1 MGGLDQSMMKT
12 LALALLL
19 FTAAAVEGKHISQ
32 TSMGGDLE
40 VRNAP
45 DGASLRTMGGDIRVG
60 SAQGRVVAKTMGGNI
75 RIRELAG
82 SLDAGTMGGNVEV
95 DVAKGDG
102 NIEISSMG
110 GHIEITLPANFSGSF
125 EVQLEQDDDD
135 GPPNEIVS
143 DFPLQIQESKKN
155 NWFRPDTTV
164 LRGKG
169 INGSGMHRV
178 KLTTIGGDITIR
190 KK

>member
-1 MGGLDQSMMKT
+1 MK
-12 LALALLL
+12 ALALVVLL
-19 FTAAAVEGKHISQ
+19 FSAAAVEGKHISQ

-40 VRNAP
+40 VAKAP
-45 DGASLRTMGGDIRVG
+45 HGASLRTMGGDIRVG
-60 SAQGRVVAKTMGGNI
+60 SAQGRVVAKTMGGDI

-82 SLDAGTMGGNVEV
+82 SLDAGTMGGNVNV
-95 DVAKGDG
+95 DVVRGDG
-102 NIEISSMG
+102 NIEIHSVG

-125 EVQLEQDDDD
+125 DVELEQDDD

-143 DFPLQIQESKKN
+143 DFPLHVQESKKN

-164 LRGKG
+164 LRAKG
-169 INGSGMHRV
+169 MSGSGMHRV
-178 KLTTIGGDITIR
+178 KISTIGGDIRIR

>member
-1 MGGLDQSMMKT
+1 MK
-12 LALALLL
+12 ALALVLL
-19 FTAAAVEGKHISQ
+19 LSTATAVEGKHISQ

-40 VRNAP
+40 VAKAP
-45 DGASLRTMGGDIRVG
+45 HGASLRTMGGDIRVG
-60 SAQGRVVAKTMGGNI
+60 SAQGRVVAKTMGGDI

-82 SLDAGTMGGNVEV
+82 SLEAGTMGGNVNV
-95 DVAKGDG
+95 YVVKGDG

-125 EVQLEQDDDD
+125 DVQLEQDDD

-143 DFPLQIQESKKN
+143 DFPLQIQESKKD
-155 NWFRPDTTV
+155 NWFRPDTTL

-169 INGSGMHRV
+169 LNGSGMYRV
-178 KLTTIGGDITIR
+178 KITTIGGDVRIR